1 MRREPLLGLTVW
13 LLGCA
18 PLLGQQP
25 SQPAAHHSD
34 ASVAFRVSTTGFGGE
49 VAKQLTGHL
58 AARIGGSFYSFSTS
72 KSQSEIS
79 YDASL
84 KLHAFSA
91 LINFSPGA
99 RGSFHLATGF
109 VTNPMTIAATGVPAA
124 GGTFKI
130 NGHTYTSQQVGTLT
144 LEGKFP
150 SARPYLGFGFGT
162 PANTG
167 GGLAPLFDLG
177 FVLGKP
183 TITLNATGAASNPQL
198 AADLMAQEAS
208 TQHDVRKYLR
218 VYPVVSLGLGYRF

>member
-18 PLLGQQP
+18 PLYGQL
-25 SQPAAHHSD
+25 SEPAAHHSD
-34 ASVAFRVSTTGFGGE
+34 ASVSVRISSTGIGGE
-49 VAKQLTGHL
+49 VAKQLTGHI
-58 AARIGGSFYSFSTS
+58 AVRVGGSVYSFSTS
-72 KSQSEIS
+72 KSQTDIS

-91 LINFSPGA
+91 LINLSPGS
-99 RGSFHLATGF
+99 RGSFHFSTGI
-109 VTNPMTIAATGVPAA
+109 VTNPLTVSATGVPAP
-124 GGTFKI
+124 GGTFTI
-130 NGHTYTSQQVGTLT
+130 NNHTYTSSQVGTLT

-150 SARPYLGFGFGT
+150 SARPYMGFGFGT

-167 GGLAPLFDLG
+167 SGLAPLFDLG

-208 TQHDVRKYLR
+208 TQHDIRKYLR